1 MISLTESQKDAIRDA
16 IREAESHTSGE
27 LVAVLARASD
37 AYHYIP
43 VLWAALVALL
53 TPAAILLAVDTFGLW
68 YSPSLTGTYLVQVL
82 VFLAGVGVF
91 GFSPLKMMLIPKAV
105 KRMRASRL
113 AHEQFHFQGLGD
125 TERGTGV
132 LLFVSFAERYVEIIA
147 DRKIHERVEEGAWDH
162 IIADF
167 VADVAAGRVS
177 EGFLTAI
184 EACGKLLG
192 QHFPHH
198 DGDVDELPNHL
209 IEI

>member
-1 MISLTESQKDAIRDA
+1 MVSLTESQKDAIRDA
-16 IREAESHTSGE
+16 IRDAESRTSGE

-37 AYHYIP
+37 GYHYIP
-43 VLWAALVALL
+43 VLWAALLALIA
-53 TPAAILLAVDTFGLW
+53 PALILLAVDVFGLW
-68 YSPSLTGTYLVQVL
+68 YTPSLTGTYLVQVL
-82 VFLAGVGVF
+82 VFLAGVAIF
-91 GFSPLKMMLIPKAV
+91 GYSPLKMMLIPKTV

-113 AHEQFHFQGLGD
+113 AHEQFHYQGLGD

-132 LLFVSFAERYVEIIA
+132 LLFVSFAERYVEIVA

-162 IIADF
+162 IVADF
-167 VADVAAGRVS
+167 VGDVARGRVS
-177 EGFLTAI
+177 EGFLKAI
-184 EACGKLLG
+184 DACGQLLG